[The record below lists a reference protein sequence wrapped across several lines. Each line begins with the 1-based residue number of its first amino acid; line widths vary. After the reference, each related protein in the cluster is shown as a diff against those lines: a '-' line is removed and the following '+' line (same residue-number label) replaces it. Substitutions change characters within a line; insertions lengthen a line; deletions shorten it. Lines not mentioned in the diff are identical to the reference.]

1 MINSRQLAQIV
12 GPTLSV
18 MTIAEMVNRS
28 IWENA
33 IPSVTFLNGT
43 LLFVGGLSMIR
54 VHNLWVSNWTV
65 LLTLTGWL
73 MLLLGVL
80 RMFFPTVEQTDEKI
94 YLYLFLSVLSV
105 VGLLLTVKGYYPT
118 RNSSVKSQREIR

>member
-1 MINSRQLAQIV
+1 MINSRQLAQLV

-18 MTIAEMVNRS
+18 MTIAEIVNRS

-54 VHNLWVSNWTV
+54 VHNLWVRNWTF
-65 LLTLTGWL
+65 LLALTGWL

-118 RNSSVKSQREIR
+118 RNSSVKSQRETR